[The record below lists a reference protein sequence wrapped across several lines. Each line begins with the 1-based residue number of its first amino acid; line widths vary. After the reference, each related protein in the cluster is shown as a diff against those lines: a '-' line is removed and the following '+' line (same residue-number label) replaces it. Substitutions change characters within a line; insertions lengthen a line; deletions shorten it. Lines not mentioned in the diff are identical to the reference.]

1 MSAEAEGIRLQKYLS
16 RAGAAS
22 RREAETL
29 MGQGRVRVDG
39 EVVRELGTRV
49 VPGRSVVELDGV
61 RVEPESTRWIA
72 VHKRAGTLTT
82 RMDPGGRPTVY
93 DGLPAD
99 FGSLK
104 YLGRLDR
111 DTEGLLLL
119 SNDGDLMHR
128 LLHPSHE
135 VEREYEAQVVGV
147 PTKTTLRRLEL
158 GVLLDDGPARAT
170 SAEVL
175 RDLGAGADLRLVL
188 TEGRKR
194 EVRRMLDAV
203 EHPVRHLRRVRFGP
217 IALGEL
223 PAGAW
228 RDLTRAEVEA
238 LRAAAPPASR

>member
-1 MSAEAEGIRLQKYLS
+1 VSAEPEGVRLQKYLS

-29 MGQGRVRVDG
+29 MQQGRVRVDG

-82 RMDPGGRPTVY
+82 RIDPGGRPTVY
-93 DGLPAD
+93 DALPAD
-99 FGSLK
+99 LGSLK

-147 PTKTTLRRLEL
+147 PSKNTLRRLEL
-158 GVLLDDGPARAT
+158 GVVLDDGPARAKT
-170 SAEVL
+170 AEVL

-203 EHPVRHLRRVRFGP
+203 EHPVRRLRRVRFGP
-217 IALGEL
+217 IGLGDL
-223 PAGAW
+223 PEGAW
-228 RDLTRAEVEA
+228 RDLTRSEVEA
-238 LRAAAPPASR
+238 LRAAAPPAGR